1 MDGEKEKLKKQKYIE
16 LYMDLAERIA
26 KMSHAKRLQ
35 VGSVLVKNDNIIS
48 FGWNGM
54 PSGWDNNCEDIEY
67 ILKEECRQS
76 DGFMMLNG
84 YTESAHGW
92 SRLHSKKE
100 VLHAETNA
108 IAKVSRSTNSS
119 ESASLFVTH
128 APCLECAKIIH
139 QAAIKEVYYRH
150 NYRSID
156 GIEFLKKCN
165 IGVQQV

>member
-1 MDGEKEKLKKQKYIE
+1 MKEKFIQAHMKAAEVYAE
-16 LYMDLAERIA
+16 L
-26 KMSHAKRLQ
+26 STAKRLQ
-35 VGSVLVKNDNIIS
+35 VGCVIVKDNTII
-48 FGWNGM
+48 GIGYNGM

-76 DGFMMLNG
+76 DKFMMHNG

-150 NYRSID
+150 NYRTID

>member
-1 MDGEKEKLKKQKYIE
+1 MKEKFIKAHMKAAEVYAE
-16 LYMDLAERIA
+16 L
-26 KMSHAKRLQ
+26 STAKRLQ
-35 VGSVLVKNDNIIS
+35 VGCVIVKDNTII
-48 FGWNGM
+48 GIGYNGM
-54 PSGWDNNCEDIEY
+54 PSGWDNNCEDVEY

-76 DGFMMLNG
+76 DKFMMHNG